1 MDEQRFQE
9 LEKKRDEFGLSK
21 DEANELGRLMA
32 EKEGKPYSNAEE
44 RAHPDSLPVPVS
56 VKAAEE
62 PAADPRGLPRDPET
76 TPQTRDEEAKE
87 IAR

>member
-62 PAADPRGLPRDPET
+62 PAATPAAAAEVDLPAAPAGASEE
-76 TPQTRDEEAKE
+76 EEA
-87 IAR
+87 